1 MKKIQF
7 FIIFNVLFA
16 SEFVKDS
23 NSYHKAILIQRWWK
37 SSQKLKQKLFY
48 DLSDVRRK
56 VLVESRLSPLNLS
69 VENALC
75 VKKLPPVKLTIKSM
89 REELNARNMELK
101 ILISNLAKLVD
112 N

>member
-7 FIIFNVLFA
+7 FLIFNVLFA

-37 SSQKLKQKLFY
+37 NSLKLKQKLFY

-56 VLVESRLSPLNLS
+56 LLDHNGLASLGSSNIFTG
-69 VENALC
+69 C
-75 VKKLPPVKLTIKSM
+75 KQLPPVKLTIKSM
-89 REELNARNMELK
+89 REELKARNTQLK
-101 ILISNLAKLVD
+101 ILISNVAKLED